1 MDMELLESTPGS
13 VLAIV
18 AHPDDIE
25 YGAAAAVAIWT
36 AAGIDCRYLLASR
49 GEAGIDGIDPSESG
63 VLREAEQ
70 RASAAVVGVD
80 VVDFL
85 SYPDGIIPNDL
96 AIRRDFVE
104 AIRKHKP
111 ETVLLFNH
119 RETWGPGA
127 RNSADHRNVGSAALD
142 AVADAGNR
150 WVFPGTEPHHV
161 KTVLVAGSPESTHL
175 LDVTAGVD
183 KAIESL
189 SEHRAYLEGLGDHQM
204 ADPEFMRMYFAQ
216 TGEELGLPAALK
228 VEVWN
233 Y

>member
-1 MDMELLESTPGS
+1 MELLEERPES

-25 YGAAAAVAIWT
+25 YGAAAAVAMWT

-70 RASAAVVGVD
+70 RASAKVVGVD
-80 VVDFL
+80 VVEFL
-85 SYPDGIIPNDL
+85 AYPDGIIPNDL
-96 AIRRDFVE
+96 SIRRDFVE

-111 ETVLLFNH
+111 QTVLLFNF

-127 RNSADHRNVGSAALD
+127 RNSADHRNVGAAALD

-150 WVFPGTEPHHV
+150 WVFPGTAPHHV
-161 KTVLVAGSPESTHL
+161 KRVLVAGSPEATHL
-175 LDVTAGVD
+175 IDVSDGVD
-183 KAIESL
+183 AAIASL
-189 SEHRAYLEGLGDHQM
+189 SEHKAYLEGLGDHPM

-216 TGEELGLPAALK
+216 TGEELGIPAGLK
-228 VEVWN
+228 VEVWD